1 MNTDAVKKVTFM
13 YLCYQHAGHAAAVG
27 EVRNAYGILVIKRA
41 GWRLLWKFRRRQ
53 EYPFQRGS

>member
-1 MNTDAVKKVTFM
+1 MNTDAGKKVTFM

-41 GWRLLWKFRRRQ
+41 GWRLL
-53 EYPFQRGS
+53 